1 MIVNETNSAKMAL
14 QSLLLSFI
22 RIESKFICSVHLH
35 IFIYTFKAQNLSILR
50 KYFQEFSMPI
60 HGNHWR
66 WLPFLGMY
74 NINALKKALN
84 KLKVK
89 ATPIAVR
96 AWKLGEELEQSG
108 KYDTKQKWIS
118 KIINDCSFWQDA
130 DHEIK
135 LLIKSF

>member
-1 MIVNETNSAKMAL
+1 MKKNKKPMT
-14 QSLLLSFI
+14 
-22 RIESKFICSVHLH
+22 
-35 IFIYTFKAQNLSILR
+35 KAEILAEEKAVR
-50 KYFQEFSMPI
+50 KQ
-60 HGNHWR
+60 
-66 WLPFLGMY
+66 
-74 NINALKKALN
+74 INALKKALN

-108 KYDTKQKWIS
+108 KYDTKQTWIS